1 MNPKS
6 TKKDKSYAFESK
18 KQPRGIH
25 LFDTHYVIHAED
37 VPRALTLKYYAPSKQ
52 DFEILLDAARI
63 NYYFGEAL

>member
-6 TKKDKSYAFESK
+6 IKKSKSYAC
-18 KQPRGIH
+18 KQPRGLH